1 MCKNHRV
8 FSVLGIVLLF
18 TITLTNSRAA
28 HTQESSPQ
36 TSVEVRDPTAPLGQ
50 VSSNMAQGKQWILD
64 AVLVGQGRKLAVIN
78 GNTLREGQLI
88 PGSNG
93 IKVRRISAQ
102 TVVLQ
107 QGSQTWALRLSPSVI
122 KKHSSIQQNN

>member
-18 TITLTNSRAA
+18 TITLTNSHAA
-28 HTQESSPQ
+28 HAQESSSQ
-36 TSVEVRDPTAPLGQ
+36 TSAEVRDPTAPLGH

-78 GNTLREGQLI
+78 GNTLREGQPI

-93 IKVRRISAQ
+93 IKVQRISAQ